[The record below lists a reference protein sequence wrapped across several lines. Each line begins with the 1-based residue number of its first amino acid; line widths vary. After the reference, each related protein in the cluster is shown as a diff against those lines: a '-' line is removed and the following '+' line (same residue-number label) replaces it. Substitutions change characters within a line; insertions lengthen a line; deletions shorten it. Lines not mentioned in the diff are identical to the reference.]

1 MTTSWIDH
9 PPKRILLATDLSARS
24 DRALDRAASLAK
36 LWGAELIVVHA
47 MPASID
53 DLGDERALR
62 SWRRSADARKLAAWR
77 VEADIGDALPASSSR
92 VVVGQGDPADLIL
105 QTAESHACDL
115 IVTGVA
121 RDELFGRLVL
131 GSTVDRL
138 LRRSPVPLLVVRKR
152 GRPPYRHVVVATDFS
167 APSRYALQSAMRAFP
182 QHMLGIF
189 HAYDA
194 PLSGLVAD
202 KSTHQQQF
210 RDIAAEEA
218 AAFLASLDFSGW
230 MGEQPEI
237 LLHYGAPEQ
246 VLSTY
251 AREQDVDLMVMATH
265 GRTALADVLIG
276 SVAGKLV
283 DAVPCD
289 VLVIRAPQQ
298 GSVAKP

>member
-1 MTTSWIDH
+1 MTSWIDN

-24 DRALDRAASLAK
+24 DRALDRAASLAT

-47 MPASID
+47 MPEPSD
-53 DLGDERALR
+53 DLGAEQTLR
-62 SWRRSADARKLAAWR
+62 SWRRSGDARTLAAWR
-77 VEADIGDALPASSSR
+77 VQADIGDVVPNLNPR

-105 QTAESHACDL
+105 QTAESHECDL

-131 GSTVDRL
+131 GSAVDRL

-152 GRPPYRHVVVATDFS
+152 GRQPYRHIVVATDFS
-167 APSRYALQSAMRAFP
+167 ASSRYALQSAMRAFP
-182 QHMLGIF
+182 QQMLGIF

-194 PLSGLVAD
+194 PLSGFVSD
-202 KSTHQQQF
+202 KGEHQQQF

-218 AAFLASLDFSGW
+218 ATFLAGLDFSGL
-230 MGEQPEI
+230 MGQQPEV
-237 LLHYGAPEQ
+237 LLHYGAPDQ
-246 VLSTY
+246 VLSAY
-251 AREQDVDLMVMATH
+251 ANDEDVDLVVMATH

-276 SVAGKLV
+276 SVAGRLV

-289 VLVIRAPQQ
+289 VLVIRAPRQDS
-298 GSVAKP
+298 GGKA

>member
-1 MTTSWIDH
+1 MTSWTDT

-47 MPASID
+47 MPPPAD
-53 DLGDERALR
+53 DLGGDQTLR
-62 SWRRSADARKLAAWR
+62 SWRRSDDARKLAAWR
-77 VEADIGDALPASSSR
+77 VEADIGDVLPPPGPR
-92 VVVGQGDPADLIL
+92 VVVGQGDPTDLIL
-105 QTAESHACDL
+105 QTAQAHDCDL

-152 GRPPYRHVVVATDFS
+152 GRQPYSHIVVATDFS
-167 APSRYALQSAMRAFP
+167 APSRYALQSAMCAFP
-182 QHMLGIF
+182 HHPLGIF

-194 PLSGLVAD
+194 PLSGLVDD
-202 KSTHQQQF
+202 KSAHQQQF
-210 RDIAAEEA
+210 RDIAADEA
-218 AAFLASLDFSGW
+218 AAFLAGLDFSGW
-230 MGEQPEI
+230 MGEQPEV

-246 VLSTY
+246 VLSVY
-251 AREQDVDLMVMATH
+251 AQEQNVDLVVMATH

-276 SVAGKLV
+276 SVASKLV

-289 VLVIRAPQQ
+289 VLVIRGPQQ
-298 GSVAKP
+298 SSVGRA